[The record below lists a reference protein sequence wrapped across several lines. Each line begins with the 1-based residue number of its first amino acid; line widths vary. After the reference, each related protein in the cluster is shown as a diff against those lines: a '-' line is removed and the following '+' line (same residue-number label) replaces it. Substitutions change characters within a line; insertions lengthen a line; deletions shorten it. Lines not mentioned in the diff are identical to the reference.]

1 MPSILIVDDE
11 ETHARAL
18 ARFLGRRRYGTTVA
32 IDAAETRAALTK
44 SRPDLVLLDQRL
56 GDADGIELVR
66 EAHAGDPELPIIVMT
81 AYGSVD
87 TAVAA
92 MKAGAR
98 DYIQKP
104 IDLEQLGLLVERAL
118 NEAQTQ
124 ACLDRLQRAP
134 FEAGSSA
141 TILGTSPAL
150 RPLRDLLERMA
161 RLEGLR
167 AGEHPTVLLLGET
180 GTGKS
185 LVARALHQTSP
196 LARAPFLTFDCTVVP
211 RDLMEAE
218 LFGYERGAFTDAKT
232 AKPGLLEVA
241 TGGTL
246 FLDEVGE
253 LGLAAQAKLLRVIED
268 RVVRRL
274 GALADLAVDVRII
287 AATNRDLADEVR
299 AGRFRQDLFYRLT
312 VLTLE
317 LPPLRTRGDDVL
329 LLARHYLELY
339 ARKYGQPLRRLAD
352 DAVDALLGERWIG
365 NVRELAHVVERA
377 VLMADG
383 AVIEARHLLPKTRVA
398 PSEDAATTRL
408 DEAEQQLIRRVLE
421 ECGGNVSEAARR
433 LGVSRELL
441 RYRMRKHGL
450 R

>member
-1 MPSILIVDDE
+1 
-11 ETHARAL
+11 
-18 ARFLGRRRYGTTVA
+18 
-32 IDAAETRAALTK
+32 
-44 SRPDLVLLDQRL
+44 
-56 GDADGIELVR
+56 VR
-66 EAHAGDPELPIIVMT
+66 EAHAGDPDLPIIVMT

-104 IDLEQLGLLVERAL
+104 IDLEQLGILVERAL
-118 NEAQTQ
+118 TEAQTS
-124 ACLDRLQRAP
+124 ACLDRLQHAP
-134 FEAGSSA
+134 FDPGNAV
-141 TILGTSPAL
+141 TILGSSPAMQPI
-150 RPLRDLLERMA
+150 REFLERMA

-185 LVARALHQTSP
+185 LVARALHQGSP

-232 AKPGLLEVA
+232 AKPGLLEV
-241 TGGTL
+241 TSGGTL
-246 FLDEVGE
+246 FLDEIGE
-253 LGLAAQAKLLRVIED
+253 LGLAAQAKLLRVIEEK
-268 RVVRRL
+268 VVRRL
-274 GALADLAVDVRII
+274 GALTDLTVDVRIV
-287 AATNRDLADEVR
+287 AATNRNLADEVA
-299 AGRFRQDLFYRLT
+299 AGRFRQDLYYRLT

-339 ARKYGQPLRRLAD
+339 ARKYGQPLRRLTD

-383 AVIEARHLLPKTRVA
+383 TVIEARHVLPKTRVA
-398 PSEDAATTRL
+398 ASEDAATTRL

>member
-18 ARFLGRRRYGTTVA
+18 ARFLDRRRYATAVA
-32 IDAAETRAALTK
+32 VSAGQARAALAK

-56 GDADGIELVR
+56 GDEDGVELLR
-66 EAHAGDPELPIIVMT
+66 ETHAADPELPVIIMT

-104 IDLEQLGLLVERAL
+104 IDLEQLALLVERAL
-118 NEAQTQ
+118 AEAQAQ

-134 FEAGSSA
+134 LDQANA
-141 TILGTSPAL
+141 TAVLGTSAAMS
-150 RPLRDLLERMA
+150 PLRELIDRMG
-161 RLEGLR
+161 RLSGLR
-167 AGEHPTVLLLGET
+167 AGEYPTILLLGET

-185 LVARALHQTSP
+185 LVARALHQASP
-196 LARAPFLTFDCTVVP
+196 LARGPFLVFDCTVVP

-218 LFGYERGAFTDAKT
+218 LFGYERGAFTDAKA

-241 TGGTL
+241 AGGTL
-246 FLDEVGE
+246 LLDEVGE
-253 LGLAAQAKLLRVIED
+253 LGLAAQGKLLRVIED
-268 RVVRRL
+268 KVVRRL
-274 GALADLAVDVRII
+274 GALTDVAADVRVI
-287 AATNRDLADEVR
+287 AATNRDLAQEVA
-299 AGRFRQDLFYRLT
+299 AGRFRQDLFYRLN
-312 VLTLE
+312 VLTLT
-317 LPPLRTRGDDVL
+317 LPSLRARGDDVL
-329 LLARHYLELY
+329 LLAHHYLELY
-339 ARKYGQPLRRLAD
+339 ARKYGRAPKTLAP
-352 DAVDALLGERWIG
+352 DAAAALLAERWIG
-365 NVRELAHVVERA
+365 NVRELAHVIERA
-377 VLMADG
+377 MLMVDG
-383 AVIEARHLLPKTRVA
+383 DVIEARHLAVETRA
-398 PSEDAATTRL
+398 AGDDDPATTRL
-408 DEAEQQLIRRVLE
+408 DEAERQLIRRVLG
-421 ECGGNVSEAARR
+421 ECGGNVSQAARR

>member
-134 FEAGSSA
+134 FEAGAPPPSSA
-141 TILGTSPAL
+141 RARRCSRSATSSSAWPASRASAPASTRPCCCSARPAPARAWSHALSTRRARSPAH
-150 RPLRDLLERMA
+150 R
-161 RLEGLR
+161 
-167 AGEHPTVLLLGET
+167 
-180 GTGKS
+180 S
-185 LVARALHQTSP
+185 
-196 LARAPFLTFDCTVVP
+196 
-211 RDLMEAE
+211 
-218 LFGYERGAFTDAKT
+218 
-232 AKPGLLEVA
+232 
-241 TGGTL
+241 
-246 FLDEVGE
+246 
-253 LGLAAQAKLLRVIED
+253 
-268 RVVRRL
+268 
-274 GALADLAVDVRII
+274 
-287 AATNRDLADEVR
+287 
-299 AGRFRQDLFYRLT
+299 
-312 VLTLE
+312 
-317 LPPLRTRGDDVL
+317 
-329 LLARHYLELY
+329 
-339 ARKYGQPLRRLAD
+339 
-352 DAVDALLGERWIG
+352 
-365 NVRELAHVVERA
+365 
-377 VLMADG
+377 
-383 AVIEARHLLPKTRVA
+383 
-398 PSEDAATTRL
+398 
-408 DEAEQQLIRRVLE
+408 
-421 ECGGNVSEAARR
+421 
-433 LGVSRELL
+433 
-441 RYRMRKHGL
+441 
-450 R
+450 

>member
-1 MPSILIVDDE
+1 M
-11 ETHARAL
+11 
-18 ARFLGRRRYGTTVA
+18 
-32 IDAAETRAALTK
+32 
-44 SRPDLVLLDQRL
+44 
-56 GDADGIELVR
+56 
-66 EAHAGDPELPIIVMT
+66 
-81 AYGSVD
+81 
-87 TAVAA
+87 
-92 MKAGAR
+92 
-98 DYIQKP
+98 
-104 IDLEQLGLLVERAL
+104 
-118 NEAQTQ
+118 
-124 ACLDRLQRAP
+124 
-134 FEAGSSA
+134 
-141 TILGTSPAL
+141 
-150 RPLRDLLERMA
+150 
-161 RLEGLR
+161 
-167 AGEHPTVLLLGET
+167 
-180 GTGKS
+180 
-185 LVARALHQTSP
+185 
-196 LARAPFLTFDCTVVP
+196 TFDCTVVP

-287 AATNRDLADEVR
+287 AATNRDLADEVE